1 LVGIVHPNE
10 TGRDSDEAN
19 KPWLVHPDKRGY
31 NPKREWLQMQKL
43 GWDLGRLGRDPE
55 GRRIDWIPEQVRPRY
70 WVNDV
75 MFNTMYATNLRDMA
89 DIGEILAD
97 RTDDPQRQEQ
107 YRGESKRYRDTAD
120 EVANEILTRM
130 WDPAEGYFYNL
141 DQDGNKIRVDSVTG
155 LFPIML
161 DTITEPQ
168 AAALVDKLDDPE
180 WFATPYPIPTHA
192 VRSQFF
198 DPDPTGFKNQFT
210 PQWSGTVWTDVN
222 HFIVEQALVERSR
235 DLPTQWARVLGR
247 AGIIA
252 AQTRELLAGDVTS
265 REYYSPIT
273 AKGMRVQHFMWSN
286 LGLHFE
292 KLEELISGD
301 DEPDSL
307 IAAR

>member
-1 LVGIVHPNE
+1 
-10 TGRDSDEAN
+10 
-19 KPWLVHPDKRGY
+19 
-31 NPKREWLQMQKL
+31 MQKL